1 LQTDSIGGFSMS
13 LQPSYP
19 YYLANRPVHAGR
31 DLEVIDKHTGEV
43 ATRVALADDAVVDR
57 AVAAAVKAAPA
68 MAALPSYRR
77 RDILNGCADRFVER
91 FDELAEVLVVE
102 GGKVI
107 KDARGEVQR
116 LIDTFRIAAEE
127 ATRIGGEVL
136 PMDIAERSADFIG
149 FWKRVPIGPV
159 SFITPFNFPYNLVA
173 HKVAPAIAAGC
184 PFILKPAEKTPVG
197 ALLLGEIL
205 AEFDLPEG
213 AFSIL
218 PVPVEEAAR
227 FTEDERIKLMSFTG
241 SDKVGWMLKGRSGK
255 KPVVMELGGNAACLV
270 DADADVEDAVDRLV
284 FGGFYQSGQS
294 CISVQRVLV
303 HASIYEAVK
312 DRLVNAVGALK
323 GGDPR
328 DPETFVG
335 PLISQGDAERVVEW
349 IDEAVSAGA
358 RLLVGGEREGA
369 VVRPAVLE
377 NVDDESKLFTEEV
390 FGPAMILEPFDDFDA
405 ALERINCSRYG
416 LQAGLFLRDIGK
428 IRKAWDRLD
437 VGGVVINDVPS
448 FRVDHM
454 PYGGVKDS
462 GLGREG
468 IRFAIED
475 FTEIRL
481 LAIREP

>member
-1 LQTDSIGGFSMS
+1 MTMKSA
-13 LQPSYP
+13 YP
-19 YYLANRPVHAGR
+19 YYLANRPVEANR
-31 DLEVIDKHTGEV
+31 DLEVVDKHTGEV
-43 ATRVALADDAVVDR
+43 ATRVAQADDAAVDR
-57 AVAAAVKAAPA
+57 AIAAAVEAAPA
-68 MAALPSYRR
+68 MARLPSHRR
-77 RDILNGCADRFVER
+77 RDILNGCADRFEAR
-91 FDELAEVLVVE
+91 FDELAEILLVE

-107 KDARGEVQR
+107 MDARGEVQR

-136 PMDIAERSADFIG
+136 PMDIAERSESFIG

-173 HKVAPAIAAGC
+173 HKIAPAIAAGC
-184 PFILKPAEKTPVG
+184 PFVLKPAEKTPVG
-197 ALLLGEIL
+197 ALVLGEIL

-218 PVPVEEAAR
+218 PVPREDAAR

-241 SDKVGWMLKGRSGK
+241 SDKVGWMLKSKAGK

-270 DADADVEDAVDRLV
+270 GADADVDDAIDRLV

-303 HASIYEAVK
+303 HDAIYDAVR
-312 DRLVNAVGALK
+312 DGLVEQVGALK

-335 PLISQGDAERVVEW
+335 PLISEGDAERVVEW
-349 IDEAVSAGA
+349 IEEAVEAGA
-358 RLLVGGEREGA
+358 TLLVGGERDGA
-369 VVRPAVLE
+369 VVRPAVLDG
-377 NVDDESKLFTEEV
+377 VPDDCRLFTEEV
-390 FGPAMILEPFDDFDA
+390 FGPAMILERFDDFDR
-405 ALERINCSRYG
+405 ALDRINQSRYG
-416 LQAGLFLRDIGK
+416 LQAGLFIRDIAK
-428 IRKAWDRLD
+428 IRRAWDELE

-468 IRFAIED
+468 IKFAIED
-475 FTEIRL
+475 LTEIRL
-481 LAIREP
+481 LAIRG